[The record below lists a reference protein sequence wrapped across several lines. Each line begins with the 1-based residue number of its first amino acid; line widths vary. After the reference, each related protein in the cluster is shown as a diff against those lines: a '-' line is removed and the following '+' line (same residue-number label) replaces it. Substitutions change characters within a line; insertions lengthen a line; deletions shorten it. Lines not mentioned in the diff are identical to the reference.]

1 MKILFLD
8 TETTGLPEER
18 NISVYNT
25 EKWPYVI
32 QLSYIIIDTD
42 MNEVVHT
49 YDSIIKLE
57 ENVNITEKSITMHG
71 ITKERSH
78 NEGVDINN
86 ALIELNENLM
96 EIDLIVGHNISFDKK
111 IMIVENIRK
120 KILSLFPKKTYFCT
134 MKNYT
139 EFCNMRGV
147 RKDGSNY
154 IRYPKLVELH
164 NHLFK
169 SVPENLHNSL
179 IDVYVCFRCFYKL
192 VYENDYNEHNP
203 VFSRRYR
210 ILSSI

>member
-71 ITKERSH
+71 ITKEQSH
-78 NEGVDINN
+78 NEGVDISN

-120 KILSLFPKKTYFCT
+120 KIFSLFPKKTYFCT

-139 EFCNMRGV
+139 EFCNMPGV

-154 IRYPKLVELH
+154 IRYPKLVELYEK
-164 NHLFK
+164 LFD
-169 SVPENLHNSL
+169 SVPENLHNSYK
-179 IDVYVCFRCFYKL
+179 DVLVCARCYMKKE
-192 VYENDYNEHNP
+192 YDND
-203 VFSRRYR
+203 
-210 ILSSI
+210 ILETSKTFNMEWMKC